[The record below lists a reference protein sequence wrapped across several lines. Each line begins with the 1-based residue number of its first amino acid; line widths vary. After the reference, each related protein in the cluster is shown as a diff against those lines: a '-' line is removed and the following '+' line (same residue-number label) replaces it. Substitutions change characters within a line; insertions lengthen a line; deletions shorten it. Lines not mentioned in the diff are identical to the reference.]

1 MNSLPIARKGIIRV
15 KRIITMSAPATTDA
29 IEQDE
34 SKASSSRFFDK
45 HGPDGEQKSQ
55 PTDTVIGYQNEKE
68 DVLSYNEPVLEQ
80 SEIEEDNHGNE
91 DGGDAAAAFVLGSN
105 IPAIF
110 TYDGN
115 KTEKGSW
122 HKVAF
127 RSATEEM
134 SRVVDGLLHE
144 QRDNRQKIKQLEL
157 ALYRCEL
164 EKVNLQKKY
173 FNLELKSR
181 AYKSFVRN
189 AQRIGLEIPKD
200 LIEDEPC
207 NAASTEINACNSKLD
222 GNTWDCREKDKRLKL
237 AEEQAF
243 GDRSSVFD
251 EAWHSRFLQMKSFI
265 NEYGHSK
272 VPPLHKDQGLLN
284 WTKTQRKIYKEFQ
297 LGKKCKAPE
306 KTRARLDLLDH
317 IGFVFSLKEEG
328 WETMYDQLRNFY
340 KVHGHTKIPKVNSVL
355 HPTYL
360 VEFTS

>member
-1 MNSLPIARKGIIRV
+1 
-15 KRIITMSAPATTDA
+15 MSAPATTDA
-29 IEQDE
+29 IEHDE
-34 SKASSSRFFDK
+34 SKGSSSRFFDK
-45 HGPDGEQKSQ
+45 HEPEKPQ
-55 PTDTVIGYQNEKE
+55 PCDTAAAAIGYPNEKE

-80 SEIEEDNHGNE
+80 SEIGEEGNHGDDD
-91 DGGDAAAAFVLGSN
+91 DGAADFVLGSN
-105 IPAIF
+105 IPAIV

-144 QRDNRQKIKQLEL
+144 QRDDRQKIKQLES

-173 FNLELKSR
+173 YNLEMKSR

-189 AQRIGLEIPKD
+189 AQRVGLEIPKD
-200 LIEDEPC
+200 LIEDEPS
-207 NAASTEINACNSKLD
+207 NAASTEVNACSSKLD
-222 GNTWDCREKDKRLKL
+222 GNTWDCHEKDKRLKL
-237 AEEQAF
+237 AEEQAW

-265 NEYGHSK
+265 NEHGHSK
-272 VPPLHKDQGLLN
+272 VPNVYKDQGLLN
-284 WTKTQRKIYKEFQ
+284 WTKTQRKIFREYR

-317 IGFVFSLKEEG
+317 IGFVFSLKEES
-328 WETMYDQLRNFY
+328 WETMFDQLRNFHR
-340 KVHGHTKIPKVNSVL
+340 VHGHTNIPKVNSML
-355 HPTYL
+355 YPTYRI
-360 VEFTS
+360 EFAS